1 MVNLIVVGYDKESEE
16 CQMYYMDYLAAMVK
30 VPYAAH
36 GYGGFFTTALMDRHY
51 RPGQKAFLPQI
62 LSLLYYKEIWIF

>member
-1 MVNLIVVGYDKESEE
+1 VVGYDPEQKQCE
-16 CQMYYMDYLAAMVK
+16 MYFMDYLAATVK

-51 RPGQKAFLPQI
+51 REGNACLH
-62 LSLLYYKEIWIF
+62 

>member
-1 MVNLIVVGYDKESEE
+1 MVNSVIVGYDEELKE
-16 CQMYYMDYLAAMVK
+16 CQMYYMDYLAATVK

-51 RPGQKAFLPQI
+51 REGEGSQEEAAK
-62 LSLLYYKEIWIF
+62 

>member
-1 MVNLIVVGYDKESEE
+1 MVNLIVVGYDKEHDE

-51 RPGQKAFLPQI
+51 REG
-62 LSLLYYKEIWIF
+62 KESI